1 MQVIRICGGNALRL
15 NSKEEDTC
23 MQKYLNSVFAGFLI
37 GIGNLAIISTDRYVG
52 AFLFSVALLSIIE
65 LRLPLYTGRIGKIL
79 TNRNPVEL
87 LLMLCL
93 NALGA
98 MIPTGLFLLMDPANL
113 EKLQTVCSAKYSRS
127 YLTLFAAGILCNV
140 LIHTAVSAK
149 RELITVLCIMCFI
162 LCGFEHSIADAG
174 YLPVGGSIL
183 KWLVIVAGNTVGGI
197 GTELLV
203 RKDPF

>member
-79 TNRNPVEL
+79 FPARGDDPDRTLSPDGP
-87 LLMLCL
+87 CQSGK
-93 NALGA
+93 AA
-98 MIPTGLFLLMDPANL
+98 DGLFSQI
-113 EKLQTVCSAKYSRS
+113 LQELSYAFCRRNSVQCPDSYSGFGKKRTDYGS
-127 YLTLFAAGILCNV
+127 VHHV
-140 LIHTAVSAK
+140 LYSL
-149 RELITVLCIMCFI
+149 RL
-162 LCGFEHSIADAG
+162 
-174 YLPVGGSIL
+174 
-183 KWLVIVAGNTVGGI
+183 
-197 GTELLV
+197 
-203 RKDPF
+203 